1 MLRSLWGEE
10 GNLQRLMASGLNA
23 TGDGLL
29 LPLPQSLLNEDDI
42 HEQTAALKQRIN
54 NLRQQHLVAR
64 RDSQAVPFNDCR
76 IWPHSQPSVSMQQSL
91 AESDQMQQGMTQ
103 ELRDLV
109 IDLFDI
115 RCLLFGEFKQ
125 ASGAIF
131 NYYVD
136 LRQIISDPALFRR
149 VLDCYAQV
157 LRPLCFNRIAGIPY
171 GSLPTAT
178 GLSLQLHKPLIY
190 PRKEVK
196 AHGTRRLVEGEFNE
210 GETVAV
216 VDDILI
222 TGGSVLEGIAK
233 LTTSGLTVSD
243 VVVFLDHGG
252 RHDTR
257 AKQRLADAGLNL
269 QAVLTLE
276 SIGDLLEEAGR
287 ISSRQA
293 KALRSQDGY

>member
-1 MLRSLWGEE
+1 M
-10 GNLQRLMASGLNA
+10 
-23 TGDGLL
+23 
-29 LPLPQSLLNEDDI
+29 P
-42 HEQTAALKQRIN
+42 
-54 NLRQQHLVAR
+54 
-64 RDSQAVPFNDCR
+64 
-76 IWPHSQPSVSMQQSL
+76 QSL

-222 TGGSVLEGIAK
+222 TGGSVLEGIPGVGPSRRKA
-233 LTTSGLTVSD
+233 LLRGIGSAERVASAE
-243 VVVFLDHGG
+243 VHE
-252 RHDTR
+252 
-257 AKQRLADAGLNL
+257 LADVDG
-269 QAVLTLE
+269 
-276 SIGDLLEEAGR
+276 IGPAMAQQIYDAF
-287 ISSRQA
+287 
-293 KALRSQDGY
+293 RS